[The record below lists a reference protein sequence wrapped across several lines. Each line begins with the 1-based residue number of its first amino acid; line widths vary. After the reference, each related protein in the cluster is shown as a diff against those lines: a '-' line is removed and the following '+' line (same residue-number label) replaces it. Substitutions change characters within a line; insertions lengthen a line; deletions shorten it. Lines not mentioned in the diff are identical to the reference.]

1 MFLFAFNQIRL
12 KEHLSSFKRA
22 DLVVAAATHPTPTY
36 GRACPPWS
44 KRSKLQVSKSLS
56 QQQSTYKVL
65 TYKYVEAVSKQ
76 ASRPLQVPARC
87 SKAGHKRRGTASVEG
102 RRYEGRGSLGT
113 PLGCPWATVG
123 ERRVSA
129 ARRRSMRTCHPI
141 QLPPVASPCASR
153 VHLVCT

>member
-102 RRYEGRGSLGT
+102 GMREGAPLVLAWAALG
-113 PLGCPWATVG
+113 LPWVSVG
-123 ERRVSA
+123 
-129 ARRRSMRTCHPI
+129 
-141 QLPPVASPCASR
+141 
-153 VHLVCT
+153 

>member
-22 DLVVAAATHPTPTY
+22 DLVFAAATHPTPTY

-56 QQQSTYKVL
+56 QQQSTYVQ
-65 TYKYVEAVSKQ
+65 VREAVSKQ
-76 ASRPLQVPARC
+76 GSYKVASRPLQAPARC

-102 RRYEGRGSLGT
+102 GMREGA
-113 PLGCPWATVG
+113 PLGLPWATVG
-123 ERRVSA
+123 ESVG
-129 ARRRSMRTCHPI
+129 
-141 QLPPVASPCASR
+141 
-153 VHLVCT
+153 